1 MCTGAEIALLAA
13 AGAGIGGSVMQSNA
27 QNSAMKASA
36 NATTAEL
43 ARQAQLR
50 KEAEAIFAKSTQAAS
65 PGEQAV
71 ATDKAK
77 QDRGAAYA
85 AAVTP
90 AANIGYAPATG
101 SSAPEV
107 IQSEYKGAG
116 EKAQAYGKQQ
126 GDARAN
132 LDAFGDN
139 QLFGQIFQGRQ
150 GRKLQQV
157 GNYSAGSQNVL
168 GSELAA
174 AKTKA
179 ASPWGDL
186 LVAFSKA
193 AASAAAGGAMGG
205 ASGPPT
211 NIVPSAMGAPAA
223 GGVGASFPMGGFA
236 PTAFPA
242 LY

>member
-1 MCTGAEIALLAA
+1 MCTGVEIAALAA

-27 QNSAMKASA
+27 ANSAQKAQA
-36 NATTAEL
+36 NATQAEL
-43 ARQAQLR
+43 ARQLQLR
-50 KEAEAIFAKSTQAAS
+50 REAEAIFSKSTQAAN

-71 ATDKAK
+71 ALDKAK
-77 QDRGAAYA
+77 QDRGNAYQA
-85 AAVTP
+85 VVTP
-90 AANIGYAPATG
+90 ATNVGYAPATG
-101 SSAPEV
+101 ASAPEV
-107 IQSEYKGAG
+107 IQSEYKDAG
-116 EKAQAYGKQQ
+116 TKANAYSKQQ
-126 GDARAN
+126 GEARAN

-150 GRKLQQV
+150 RQKIGNV
-157 GNYSAGSQNVL
+157 GDFSRGSQDVL
-168 GSELAA
+168 GSEIAA

-193 AASAAAGGAMGG
+193 AASAAIGGAAGGATG
-205 ASGPPT
+205 APT
-211 NIVPSAMGAPAA
+211 NIVPGAMGAPAA

-236 PTAFPA
+236 STPFPP